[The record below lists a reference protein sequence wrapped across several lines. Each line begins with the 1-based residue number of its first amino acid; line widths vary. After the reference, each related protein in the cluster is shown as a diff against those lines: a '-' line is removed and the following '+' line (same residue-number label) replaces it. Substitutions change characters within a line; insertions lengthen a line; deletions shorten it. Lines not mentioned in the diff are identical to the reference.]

1 MALKDELQAFV
12 TGFWKVSL
20 NILTQSLI
28 RQLPFT
34 YTSFHTHTPKYAVTL
49 QSFELLT
56 SL

>member
-34 YTSFHTHTPKYAVTL
+34 NTSFHTHTPKYAVTL